1 MRSMHGN
8 PHLKNS
14 ISSTMAKIPLGILGA
29 FVGTAGPITG
39 YIRDNQ
45 NIIRASRS
53 AVTFKRTG
61 SRAAQQEK
69 IRLCNG
75 FTKAFSGTGFF
86 SKTFPAYGSTGT
98 GYNRATSAIMNQA
111 LVGSYPQLHL
121 SYPKLLIAKG
131 MLPGAEEASAV
142 AADDGSICFRFTD
155 NNNTGTASGADKI
168 VLVVYAPVLQQALFS
183 LHAGLRRDG
192 SAVLQAAI
200 FKGYAVET
208 WMAFLS
214 NDETNASDS
223 VYTGSINL

>member
-1 MRSMHGN
+1 MGLPKHSPAR
-8 PHLKNS
+8 
-14 ISSTMAKIPLGILGA
+14 
-29 FVGTAGPITG
+29 V
-39 YIRDNQ
+39 
-45 NIIRASRS
+45 
-53 AVTFKRTG
+53 
-61 SRAAQQEK
+61 
-69 IRLCNG
+69 
-75 FTKAFSGTGFF
+75 F

-183 LHAGLRRDG
+183 LHAGCAGMGQLFCRPPSLR
-192 SAVLQAAI
+192 V
-200 FKGYAVET
+200 
-208 WMAFLS
+208 MP
-214 NDETNASDS
+214 
-223 VYTGSINL
+223 